1 MASFFQQNED
11 KAVQAPQTG
20 DMTTR
25 EQFAPPTGASTP
37 GSAAKANTGEAVQ
50 GGGKAPA
57 WTNLK
62 SFLGAQDQGQ
72 RSAVAGKVTD
82 EATKNADSAQA
93 AGNKAAGETSA
104 QIQSGTNKGGV
115 FGADLSSN
123 GAPPA
128 SPTAARD
135 KAISAWQLDQTPYTG
150 PNMPNGQRPPETP
163 APKNNLA
170 ALAPKAATTFKIGGS
185 PLDGTQPPA
194 PEPGGVSASDFNLD
208 SVNLE
213 GYQGPSAGNVAGQFG
228 QAQQAA
234 AKAADHANAG
244 RSGKVAAN
252 AYDNAV
258 ATQTPVWASIRSA
271 LGGEQQAAN
280 RVNAQAAG
288 GQEAV
293 NQATAT
299 SATNAGEKKA
309 QLKGIAD
316 TETAG
321 ATKLAADTGK
331 LAEDLGKGAGSVA
344 SLEAAAANPEALK
357 ALGLSPQDLA
367 ALTYQAKNGLMS
379 ESQVQQALAPYLANA
394 KKVTGY
400 SVAGAD
406 KVNKINTK
414 LSGSPG
420 VAAVGNG
427 MPGSAIDLGT
437 ATQGNQASVSALKS
451 GNTSIQDDSK
461 GKDTKASPQVMAAVK
476 DLVDK
481 GFSAEQISQMSGI
494 PPNVIIHI
502 NNKVKRS

>member
-1 MASFFQQNED
+1 MSSFFQPDEE
-11 KAVQAPQTG
+11 KEAQAPQIG
-20 DMTTR
+20 DVSTR
-25 EQFAPPTGASTP
+25 GQFTPPTGASTP
-37 GSAAKANTGEAVQ
+37 GTLQKANTGTAAQ

-62 SFLGAQDQGQ
+62 SFLGAQDQSQ
-72 RSAVAGKVTD
+72 RNTVADKVTD
-82 EATKNADSAQA
+82 EATKNAAGAQA
-93 AGNKAAGETSA
+93 AGDKAVGTTGA

-115 FGADLSSN
+115 FGASPSSTPA
-123 GAPPA
+123 APQVYA
-128 SPTAARD
+128 DPTVAYA
-135 KAISAWQLDQTPYTG
+135 QNHETYTG
-150 PNMPNGQRPPETP
+150 PNMPDGSPARTP
-163 APKNNLA
+163 AAPTNVLGS
-170 ALAPKAATTFKIGGS
+170 LAPKATTTFKIGGS
-185 PLDGTQPPA
+185 ALDGTQPPA
-194 PEPGGVSASDFNLD
+194 PDPGGVAAPDFNLD

-213 GYQGPSAGNVAGQFG
+213 GYQGPSAGNVAEQFG

-244 RSGKVAAN
+244 RNGKVAAN

-258 ATQTPVWASIRSA
+258 ATQTPAWTSIRAA
-271 LGGEQQAAN
+271 LGGEQQAAD

-299 SATNAGEKKA
+299 STTNAGEKKA
-309 QLKGIAD
+309 QLKGMAD

-331 LAEDLGKGAGSVA
+331 LAEDLGKGGGSVA

-367 ALTYQAKNGLMS
+367 SLTYQAKNGLLS

-394 KKVTGY
+394 KNVTGY

-414 LSGSPG
+414 LYGSPG
-420 VAAVGNG
+420 VTAVGNDT
-427 MPGSAIDLGT
+427 PGSALDLGA

-451 GNTSIQDDSK
+451 GNTSIQDDPE
-461 GKDTKASPQVMAAVK
+461 GKATKASPQVMAAVK